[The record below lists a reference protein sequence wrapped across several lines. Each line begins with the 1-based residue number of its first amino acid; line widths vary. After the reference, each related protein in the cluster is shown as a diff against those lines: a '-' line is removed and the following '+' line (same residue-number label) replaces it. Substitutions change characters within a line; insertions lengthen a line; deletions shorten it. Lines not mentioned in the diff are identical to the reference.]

1 MLIFIFSALIVIVDQ
16 LFKHWVTLTL
26 YGGDPIVLIPGILR
40 LVYAENPGAAFGL
53 FSNMRWPLAGAM
65 FVAIVALVFILKRYD
80 RGFWGSLGL
89 AAALGGGVGNLI
101 DRVWSGYVVDMFEF
115 TFVNFAIFN
124 VADIFITL
132 GAITFFIHFI
142 ITSGKD
148 NQQEDAP
155 SSDPVRSPQS
165 IDIPI
170 DYDDY
175 NDDLEVYDIS
185 ADTRPIPNVP
195 DMSGMPEVPETHNH
209 KSAKSQTYDAVEEIR
224 DASFDGYDAFESFD
238 LEALIDTDNLTE
250 TKILEEYDLD
260 KMLREYGFES
270 DED

>member
-1 MLIFIFSALIVIVDQ
+1 MLIFIFSALIVVVDQ

-65 FVAIVALVFILKRYD
+65 FAAIVALIFILKRYD

-148 NQQEDAP
+148 KQPEETP
-155 SSDPVRSPQS
+155 SNYPGRSPQS

-170 DYDDY
+170 DYDY
-175 NDDLEVYDIS
+175 NDNQEVYDIS

-195 DMSGMPEVPETHNH
+195 DMSGMPET
-209 KSAKSQTYDAVEEIR
+209 ARSQTYDAVEDIR

-238 LEALIDTDNLTE
+238 LEELIDTDNLTE

-260 KMLREYGFES
+260 KILREYGFES